1 MLTKNNLIIVEVDSK
16 DSNKISSL
24 VNHSLG
30 TILNIKCRKKR
41 PDLIIFE
48 YSGAEKD
55 IDRLIFNI
63 LSCLQY
69 AKSWVIIVI
78 IYLIPNIHTLIFKR

>member
-1 MLTKNNLIIVEVDSK
+1 MKVCNFRKLVLTKNNLVLVEVDSK
-16 DSNKISSL
+16 DSNKIRSM

-48 YSGAEKD
+48 YSGDKD
-55 IDRLIFNI
+55 IDRYTEFLYFNN
-63 LSCLQY
+63 LR
-69 AKSWVIIVI
+69 K
-78 IYLIPNIHTLIFKR
+78 

>member
-1 MLTKNNLIIVEVDSK
+1 MLTKNSLVIVEVDSK

-48 YSGAEKD
+48 YSGKDRD
-55 IDRLIFNI
+55 IDRLLIIF
-63 LSCLQY
+63 
-69 AKSWVIIVI
+69 
-78 IYLIPNIHTLIFKR
+78 FMF

>member
-1 MLTKNNLIIVEVDSK
+1 VLTKNNLIIVEVDSK
-16 DSNKISSL
+16 DPSQICSL

-55 IDRLIFNI
+55 IDRLLLIFSV
-63 LSCLQY
+63 LSCY
-69 AKSWVIIVI
+69 MYIMYNMRKIRVIVVII
-78 IYLIPNIHTLIFKR
+78 

>member
-1 MLTKNNLIIVEVDSK
+1 MFDNMIFIFFNIRKLVLTKNNLIIVEVDSK
-16 DSNKISSL
+16 DPNKISSL

-55 IDRLIFNI
+55 IDRLLFCI
-63 LSCLQY
+63 LSCIQ
-69 AKSWVIIVI
+69 
-78 IYLIPNIHTLIFKR
+78 

>member
-1 MLTKNNLIIVEVDSK
+1 MLFFFFRKLVLAKNNLIIVEVDTK
-16 DSNKISSL
+16 DSNKICSL

-48 YSGAEKD
+48 YSGSEKD
-55 IDRLIFNI
+55 IDRL
-63 LSCLQY
+63 L
-69 AKSWVIIVI
+69 
-78 IYLIPNIHTLIFKR
+78 LIFCLFSYVMYAI

>member
-55 IDRLIFNI
+55 IDRLIFCI
-63 LSCLQY
+63 LSC
-69 AKSWVIIVI
+69 VMCTI
-78 IYLIPNIHTLIFKR
+78 

>member
-1 MLTKNNLIIVEVDSK
+1 MKNNLIFRKLVLTKNNLVIVEVDSK
-16 DSNKISSL
+16 DTNKIRSL

-48 YSGAEKD
+48 YSGVEKD
-55 IDRLIFNI
+55 IDRYFINISGFNF
-63 LSCLQY
+63 
-69 AKSWVIIVI
+69 V
-78 IYLIPNIHTLIFKR
+78 